1 MPSNFLD
8 DFLQGVDPMD
18 AATLFA
24 GIRNSVPLS
33 MLFRSGD
40 TNAGHDEE
48 LAKRQ
53 GPRMILAPPPIDPAE
68 SIRRAQMDF
77 EMQYPDPR
85 IRQLLID
92 EMLKQARDPYSP
104 TTATRRRD
112 FEEVPMSAR
121 HYMSA
126 TPEKKKFAKGG
137 GVKKTLDEM
146 MAEMA
151 QKLKPQPQ
159 PDLSR
164 RKFFG
169 LGKAEQL
176 MPFDSAMKLN
186 SKDPAFQE
194 ALALYMHDN
203 RNMFKNAP
211 AVTEKTVTVDPGKG
225 AAKSTLKSL
234 SETPMSR
241 REVLQSTAGQVM
253 RGVLPDLGGLG
264 GMGNVAKIAE
274 SVAPAAVSADMA
286 PGLIMA
292 AIKRGMSEEE
302 AVKFVRGQLGDVP
315 PTKAFNLN
323 DPKHVQLEAMYKHLS
338 DPEWA
343 PNEWEFFGPMRPS
356 GALNVMLHT
365 PSADVSPL
373 QLRGALRQ
381 IKEADPKRYQQ
392 LINASKDF
400 SMSTGETAVEMGMI
414 SPQDL
419 AKYMKGEHA
428 QPNIRPEDLWSE

>member
-1 MPSNFLD
+1 MPGGQKS
-8 DFLQGVDPMD
+8 
-18 AATLFA
+18 T
-24 GIRNSVPLS
+24 IES
-33 MLFRSGD
+33 
-40 TNAGHDEE
+40 
-48 LAKRQ
+48 LAQ
-53 GPRMILAPPPIDPAE
+53 T
-68 SIRRAQMDF
+68 
-77 EMQYPDPR
+77 
-85 IRQLLID
+85 
-92 EMLKQARDPYSP
+92 P
-104 TTATRRRD
+104 T
-112 FEEVPMSAR
+112 
-121 HYMSA
+121 
-126 TPEKKKFAKGG
+126 
-137 GVKKTLDEM
+137 
-146 MAEMA
+146 
-151 QKLKPQPQ
+151 
-159 PDLSR
+159 SR
-164 RKFFG
+164 RQI
-169 LGKAEQL
+169 LS
-176 MPFDSAMKLN
+176 SAA
-186 SKDPAFQE
+186 SQ
-194 ALALYMHDN
+194 
-203 RNMFKNAP
+203 
-211 AVTEKTVTVDPGKG
+211 AVRG
-225 AAKSTLKSL
+225 A
-234 SETPMSR
+234 
-241 REVLQSTAGQVM
+241 
-253 RGVLPDLGGLG
+253 LPDLGGLG
-264 GMGNVAKIAE
+264 AMGNVAKIAE

-323 DPKHVQLEAMYKHLS
+323 DPNHVQLEAMYKHLS

-381 IKEADPKRYQQ
+381 IKEADPERYQQ

>member
-1 MPSNFLD
+1 MPSE
-8 DFLQGVDPMD
+8 DFFGPIDL
-18 AATLFA
+18 ATLLTSLK
-24 GIRNSVPLS
+24 GSVPASFAAYHSELNPGEDEALRAKYGPANFYQHMGTAIPQRNYRAPNPYAAQGKAVADMQDFRMRFPTPEMQKAVIES
-33 MLFRSGD
+33 MNRY
-40 TNAGHDEE
+40 AGGGLRKSVQEMAEE
-48 LAKRQ
+48 LLKKGVKTEDKPDLGRRSLL
-53 GPRMILAPPPIDPAE
+53 GMGSIMPPK
-68 SIRRAQMDF
+68 DF
-77 EMQYPDPR
+77 
-85 IRQLLID
+85 
-92 EMLKQARDPYSP
+92 
-104 TTATRRRD
+104 
-112 FEEVPMSAR
+112 PMSFHGDLDKAPKVVQKTTEIVPGGQK
-121 HYMSA
+121 STIESLA
-126 TPEKKKFAKGG
+126 QTP
-137 GVKKTLDEM
+137 T
-146 MAEMA
+146 
-151 QKLKPQPQ
+151 
-159 PDLSR
+159 SR
-164 RKFFG
+164 RQI
-169 LGKAEQL
+169 LS
-176 MPFDSAMKLN
+176 SAA
-186 SKDPAFQE
+186 SQ
-194 ALALYMHDN
+194 
-203 RNMFKNAP
+203 
-211 AVTEKTVTVDPGKG
+211 AVRG
-225 AAKSTLKSL
+225 A
-234 SETPMSR
+234 
-241 REVLQSTAGQVM
+241 
-253 RGVLPDLGGLG
+253 LPDLGGLG
-264 GMGNVAKIAE
+264 AMGNVAKIAE

-381 IKEADPKRYQQ
+381 IKEADPERYQQ

-419 AKYMKGEHA
+419 AKYMQGEHA

>member
-1 MPSNFLD
+1 MPSE
-8 DFLQGVDPMD
+8 DFLGPVDL
-18 AATLFA
+18 ATLLTSLK
-24 GIRNSVPLS
+24 GSVPASFAAYHSELNPGEDEALRAKYGPANFYQHMGTAIPQRNYRAPNPYAAQAKAIADMQEFRMRFPTPEMQKAVIES
-33 MLFRSGD
+33 MNRY
-40 TNAGHDEE
+40 AGGGLRKSVQEMAEE
-48 LAKRQ
+48 LLKKGVKTEDKPDLGRRSLL
-53 GPRMILAPPPIDPAE
+53 GMGSIMPPK
-68 SIRRAQMDF
+68 DF
-77 EMQYPDPR
+77 
-85 IRQLLID
+85 
-92 EMLKQARDPYSP
+92 
-104 TTATRRRD
+104 
-112 FEEVPMSAR
+112 PMSFHGDLDKAPKVVQKTTEIVPGGQK
-121 HYMSA
+121 STIESLA
-126 TPEKKKFAKGG
+126 QTP
-137 GVKKTLDEM
+137 T
-146 MAEMA
+146 
-151 QKLKPQPQ
+151 
-159 PDLSR
+159 SR
-164 RKFFG
+164 RQI
-169 LGKAEQL
+169 LS
-176 MPFDSAMKLN
+176 SAA
-186 SKDPAFQE
+186 SQ
-194 ALALYMHDN
+194 
-203 RNMFKNAP
+203 
-211 AVTEKTVTVDPGKG
+211 AVRG
-225 AAKSTLKSL
+225 A
-234 SETPMSR
+234 
-241 REVLQSTAGQVM
+241 
-253 RGVLPDLGGLG
+253 LPDLGGLG
-264 GMGNVAKIAE
+264 AMGNVAKIAE

-323 DPKHVQLEAMYKHLS
+323 DPNHVQLEAMYKHLS

-381 IKEADPKRYQQ
+381 IKEADPERYQQ